1 MATTRMS
8 RAGAAAGRPGVAGE
22 RDGLASGGS
31 VGSLGSLGS
40 IDSVDGAGATPGPS
54 AAGSLAPAV
63 TRATAILDIL
73 AEDAGRPTPLSD
85 LSRRLRA
92 PKSSVANVCAALV
105 EAGLVRRTDAG
116 FALGRRLAE
125 LGGAYLASVDIV
137 TEFYE
142 AIDGLPVASGET
154 AQMAVL
160 TGLDVT
166 YVARHDG
173 RQPIRLASEI
183 GRHLPASCTALGKAA
198 LASLDPTDLSERLRG
213 VEALP
218 ILTRNSHRTVAALLD
233 DLDEVRHRGFAMDDE
248 ETAEG
253 ILCLAVAVPGRR
265 DGEGPYAVSVTMLKP
280 RADAARR
287 DAVVA
292 DLRRLARLLASPLLA
307 SPGLAERAAA
317 RR

>member
-1 MATTRMS
+1 MAHDPTLDRSSRTR
-8 RAGAAAGRPGVAGE
+8 
-22 RDGLASGGS
+22 
-31 VGSLGSLGS
+31 
-40 IDSVDGAGATPGPS
+40 
-54 AAGSLAPAV
+54 SLAPAV

-73 AEDAGRPTPLSD
+73 ADDAGRPNPLSD

-105 EAGLVRRTDAG
+105 EAGFVRRTDAG

-142 AIDGLPVASGET
+142 AIDGLPVASDET

-160 TGLDVT
+160 AGLDVT

-183 GRHLPASCTALGKAA
+183 GRRLPASCTALGKAA
-198 LASLDPTDLSERLRG
+198 LASLDTADLTERLRG
-213 VEALP
+213 IEMLP
-218 ILTRNSHRTVAALLD
+218 VLTHNSHRTVAALLD
-233 DLDEVRHRGFAMDDE
+233 DLDEVRRRGFAIDEE

-253 ILCLAVAVPGRR
+253 IVCLAVAVPARR
-265 DGEGPYAVSVTMLKP
+265 HGEGPYAVSVTMLGP
-280 RADAARR
+280 RANVDRR
-287 DAVVA
+287 EAVVG
-292 DLRRLARLLASPLLA
+292 DLRRLALLLASPLLA
-307 SPGLAERAAA
+307 D
-317 RR
+317 RREYRTTAVR